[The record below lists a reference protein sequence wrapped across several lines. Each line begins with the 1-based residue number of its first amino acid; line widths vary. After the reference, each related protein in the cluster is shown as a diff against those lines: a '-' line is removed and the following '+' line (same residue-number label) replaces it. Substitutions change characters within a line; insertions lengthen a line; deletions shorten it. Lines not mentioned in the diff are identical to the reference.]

1 MTIIDTATV
10 SVLLFVLAVAVLA
23 SVVTLGIALRV
34 YVASRPA
41 RPARDAVAVQHAR
54 LAH

>member
-10 SVLLFVLAVAVLA
+10 SALLVILSVAVLSA
-23 SVVTLGIALRV
+23 VVTLGIALRLF
-34 YVASRPA
+34 VATRPA
-41 RPARDAVAVQHAR
+41 RPARRSVAVQHAR

>member
-10 SVLLFVLAVAVLA
+10 SALLVVLSVAVLA
-23 SVVTLGIALRV
+23 AVVTLGFTVRLFLA
-34 YVASRPA
+34 ARPA
-41 RPARDAVAVQHAR
+41 RPARRPVAVQHAR